1 MLQQNQW
8 IHVVGKTDEV
18 GSIKVS
24 TWSTKGTDVHDFT
37 PDSNTRHWTSER
49 HDGGRAS
56 IGILFDVDFN
66 ACVWLS

>member
-1 MLQQNQW
+1 MFMTSRL
-8 IHVVGKTDEV
+8 TP
-18 GSIKVS
+18 
-24 TWSTKGTDVHDFT
+24 T
-37 PDSNTRHWTSER
+37 PDIGLACQRYASER